1 MSTVAGTP
9 DGPQRALVSG
19 PLNGRVRVA
28 GDPGF
33 GRLALMLGAL
43 ALGESVVE
51 GLPDSAEMRATIGAL
66 RAFGATLSSER
77 PGHWTI
83 RGVGVGGFLE
93 PEAAI
98 ACSAAGGALPLL
110 LGLLA
115 SQGLAATFV
124 AEDVDGAH
132 VPLGRVL
139 DPLRRIGAQVIARS
153 RERLPLTMQGA
164 DVPLP
169 IDYRLPA
176 PLADVKSAVLLAG
189 LNAPGVTSVI
199 EPVPVQDQ
207 TERMLA
213 AFGAAIE
220 TDRDSEGARVVRI
233 EGRRDLKPQAL
244 VVPGDP
250 AAAAA
255 IIVAALVV
263 DGSDVTIEGV
273 LANPLRMGLVETLIE
288 MGGAVTLSNSRTVGG
303 EPVADIRVRA
313 SRLKA
318 VSVPAARMPMLVEDI
333 AALAVAATFAEG
345 RTVLE
350 GLGGLRLERSGLIGA
365 LAAGLAANGIAAEE
379 GPESLVVTGS
389 ARPAGGG
396 TVAASGDPRLASAFL
411 ALGLGAADGVAVDA
425 GAVDMAAFTALM
437 TTLGASFEQM
447 ETIPR

>member
-1 MSTVAGTP
+1 MSTSAGTP
-9 DGPQRALVSG
+9 DGPQRALASG
-19 PLNGRVRVA
+19 PLAGRVRVA
-28 GDPGF
+28 GDPAF

-43 ALGESVVE
+43 ALGESLIE
-51 GLPDSAEMRATIGAL
+51 GLPESADMRATIGAL

-77 PGHWTI
+77 PGHWRL

-98 ACSAAGGALPLL
+98 ACPAASGALPLL
-110 LGLLA
+110 LGLIA

-124 AEDVDGAH
+124 ADDADAGAI
-132 VPLGRVL
+132 PLGRVL

-164 DVPLP
+164 EVPLP

-176 PLADVKSAVLLAG
+176 PLSDVKSAVLLAG

-199 EPVPVQDQ
+199 EPVAVQDQ

-250 AAAAA
+250 GAAAAV
-255 IIVAALVV
+255 IVAALVV
-263 DGSDVTIEGV
+263 EGSDVTIEGV
-273 LANPLRMGLVETLIE
+273 LVNPLRMGLVDTLIA
-288 MGGAVTLSNSRTVGG
+288 MGGDIALANTRIIGG

-313 SRLKA
+313 SRLAA
-318 VSVPAARMPMLVEDI
+318 VAVPAARMPLLVEDL
-333 AALAVAATFAEG
+333 AALAVAAGFAEG

-350 GLGGLRLERSGLIGA
+350 GLGGLRLEQPGLIGA
-365 LAAGLAANGIAAEE
+365 LAAGLAASGIAAEE

-396 TVAASGDPRLASAFL
+396 AVAARGDARLAAAFL
-411 ALGLGAADGVAVDA
+411 ALGLGAADGVAVDTA
-425 GAVDMAAFTALM
+425 ATEAAAFTALM
-437 TTLGASFEQM
+437 TTLGARFEQM
-447 ETIPR
+447 ETIAR